1 MKQKRSS
8 GFSSGSVSS
17 ITHSSRASA
26 GSVPRSS
33 APHAAA
39 ACGHVA

>member
-8 GFSSGSVSS
+8 GFNSGSDSS

-26 GSVPRSS
+26 GAAPRIS
-33 APHAAA
+33 AKHAAT
-39 ACGHVA
+39 ACGHAA